1 MSNKEHPIGES
12 PDWETLN
19 AFVDGELSPSQEV
32 WVKTCA
38 GTDPKVASEITR
50 LRVLKNALA
59 GSVLKDQDESRSCEK
74 KVIGYRKIAGGFSVL
89 AAVIALFMIVSPV
102 GYFSVGYFSVGYFS
116 SPDFDLWA
124 LDLHTELSDQSFV
137 VSELE
142 YKPLIAAAVS
152 GSLQAPDLT
161 GSKLYL
167 VDLSIGTFD
176 RDDAI
181 VMHYRGLRG
190 CRVSLLVTPVQNDP
204 KKDSGED
211 QVPFS
216 NLSQTKN
223 LISDFW
229 TGERFRFALLAT
241 GMERKRFDSIVT
253 YLKFQGE
260 RNLPSSDEAQY
271 AMEQA
276 YAQSNPCV

>member
-1 MSNKEHPIGES
+1 MPNKDHPIGES

-19 AFVDGELSPSQEV
+19 AFIDGELSPSQEV

-38 GTDPKVASEITR
+38 GTDPKVASEISR

-59 GSVLKDQDESRSCEK
+59 GSVLKDQDESRSGEK

-102 GYFSVGYFSVGYFS
+102 GYFS
-116 SPDFDLWA
+116 SPDFDRWA

-152 GSLQAPDLT
+152 GSLQAPNLT

-167 VDLSIGTFD
+167 VDLSIDTFG

-204 KKDSGED
+204 KKDSGENH
-211 QVPFS
+211 VPFS
-216 NLSQTKN
+216 DLSQAKN

-241 GMERKRFDSIVT
+241 GMEQKRFDSIAT
-253 YLKFQGE
+253 YLKLQGE

-271 AMEQA
+271 AMVQA